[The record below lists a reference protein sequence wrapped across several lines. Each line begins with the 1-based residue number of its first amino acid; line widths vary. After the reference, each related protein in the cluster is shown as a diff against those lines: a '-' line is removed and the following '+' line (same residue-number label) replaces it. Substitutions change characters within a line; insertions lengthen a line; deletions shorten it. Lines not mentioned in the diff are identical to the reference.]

1 MLRRLTRTA
10 ITRGFVGGSRAWM
23 VVGTAAIALRV
34 TARVAGKRPRVVYK
48 QTLRPGE
55 SVLVTAGDATPL

>member
-1 MLRRLTRTA
+1 MLRRLTRA
-10 ITRGFVGGSRAWM
+10 GMTRGFVGGSRPWM
-23 VVGTAAIALRV
+23 IAGTLAIALRF

-55 SVLVTAGDATPL
+55 TVLVTAGEATRL